1 MQLEDRLKICL
12 LALESRYPEHVIDV
26 NQELLPL
33 LGVSNS
39 GWSASEIIEYVE
51 QRNPT
56 ILSEMARLVVDPQRR
71 EIYLVER
78 SETAPA
84 FVVHCRLQYPQ
95 HGSSSLSAPGISN
108 RWHYT

>member
-33 LGVSNS
+33 SGMNAS
-39 GWSASEIIEYVE
+39 GWSASKIIEYVE
-51 QRNPT
+51 QRSAT
-56 ILSEMARLVVDPQRR
+56 ILSEMARLVVDLQRR

-78 SETAPA
+78 SETTPA

-95 HGSSSLSAPGISN
+95 HGSSSLSTPAISD
-108 RWHYT
+108 R